1 MIGNMIRSLGVIL
14 CAVCISGIF
23 IGCGPNQRPYGVP
36 IKGQLMAEAAG
47 HAASFTA
54 PKYGTIWI
62 AGPGH
67 PGQERYIVF
76 SGLIKSGQTVTVD
89 PTKREVTIDGEKQKA
104 DVVGGNSYYQLWYAP
119 TEEELGP
126 GL

>member
-1 MIGNMIRSLGVIL
+1 MIKCLVVMACTLGIAGGL
-14 CAVCISGIF
+14 A
-23 IGCGPNQRPYGVP
+23 GCGPNQRPYGVP
-36 IKGQLMAEAAG
+36 IRGQLVAEAAG
-47 HAASFTA
+47 HAASFNA

-76 SGLIKSGQTVTVD
+76 SGLIKSGQTVTID
-89 PTKREVTIDGEKQKA
+89 PQKREVTVDGEKQKA

-119 TEEELGP
+119 SEEEYGP